1 MSLVCVSSTKEAVV
15 VGTEL
20 SEGDGEK
27 EREAKVSRASQF
39 SRKDFGFSCAGNGP
53 SLEGLEQKR
62 HNFICTLVHK
72 VDTRV
77 DQVCSNQREEKEFN
91 L

>member
-1 MSLVCVSSTKEAVV
+1 MSLACLSSTKEAVV
-15 VGTEL
+15 VGIKL

-39 SRKDFGFSCAGNGP
+39 SRKDFGFSCARNGP

-62 HNFICTLVHK
+62 YNFICTLVH
-72 VDTRV
+72 
-77 DQVCSNQREEKEFN
+77 
-91 L
+91 

>member
-1 MSLVCVSSTKEAVV
+1 M

-39 SRKDFGFSCAGNGP
+39 SGKDFSFSCARNGP

-62 HNFICTLVHK
+62 HNFICTLVHRLTP
-72 VDTRV
+72 VLIR
-77 DQVCSNQREEKEFN
+77 SALIRERRRN
-91 L
+91 LIPKPMCVLSRFSHV

>member
-1 MSLVCVSSTKEAVV
+1 MSLACVSSTKEAVV

-39 SRKDFGFSCAGNGP
+39 SGKDFSFSCARNGP

-62 HNFICTLVHK
+62 HNFICTLVQHK
-72 VDTRV
+72 PELRSDNHGCGTWA
-77 DQVCSNQREEKEFN
+77 SH
-91 L
+91 

>member
-1 MSLVCVSSTKEAVV
+1 MSLVRLSSTKEAAV
-15 VGTEL
+15 VGIEL

-39 SRKDFGFSCAGNGP
+39 SRKDFGSSCARNGP

-62 HNFICTLVHK
+62 YNFICTLVH
-72 VDTRV
+72 
-77 DQVCSNQREEKEFN
+77 
-91 L
+91 